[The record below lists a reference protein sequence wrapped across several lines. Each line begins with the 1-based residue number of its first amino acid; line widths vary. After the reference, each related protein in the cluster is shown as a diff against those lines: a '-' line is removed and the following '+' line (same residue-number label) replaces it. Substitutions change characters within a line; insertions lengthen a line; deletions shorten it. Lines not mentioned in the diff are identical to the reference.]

1 MLALE
6 KERLLLN
13 RENPFKQTFSYERK
27 SDIEDRSKLPI
38 LKPDRVTE
46 KMLYYPPTHK
56 EGEIAGS
63 QLNSILSS
71 WNRDCMNFP
80 QDIVFNKMIKY
91 NSNIDFE
98 QRLTERGL
106 DYIERGAE
114 VRKKTIHYETID
126 DNQIKIWEAF
136 ERGDK

>member
-13 RENPFKQTFSYERK
+13 RENPYKQTFSNERDTEVK
-27 SDIEDRSKLPI
+27 DRSRLPI

-46 KMLYYPPTHK
+46 KLLYYPPTKK

-63 QLNSILSS
+63 QLSSILTS

-80 QDIVFNKMIKY
+80 KDIVFNKMIKY
-91 NSNIDFE
+91 NSNMDFE

-106 DYIERGAE
+106 DYIEDELKYA
-114 VRKKTIHYETID
+114 KKRFIT
-126 DNQIKIWEAF
+126 
-136 ERGDK
+136 RP

>member
-13 RENPFKQTFSYERK
+13 RENPYKQTFSYERN

-63 QLNSILSS
+63 QLNLILSS

-80 QDIVFNKMIKY
+80 KDIVFNKMIKY

-106 DYIERGAE
+106 EYIDEELKYA
-114 VRKKTIHYETID
+114 RKRFIT
-126 DNQIKIWEAF
+126 
-136 ERGDK
+136 RP